1 MNFTIKYHKPAQAC
15 MCLLGKPIQN
25 WSDTAYPYRYCNPQT
40 VCAYKDINYETNQTI
55 HTVLLHGI
63 NVLGSNSDFP
73 TKTAESLQANTAIF
87 NGLTAYASSEKMENF
102 SEDAYKVESQVGT
115 ATQSFSYGYTNNTYS
130 VSVSNVSGQEDIKV
144 NCIKFTKALHEK
156 NASSNYEADKPICL
170 MFSCYLDEEITIP
183 AGSEKVF
190 VVNFSF
196 INA

>member
-1 MNFTIKYHKPAQAC
+1 MTFTIKYHKPAQAC
-15 MCLLGKPIQN
+15 MCLLGKPIQT
-25 WSDTAYPYRYCNPQT
+25 WQDGSYAYRNCNPQT
-40 VCAYKDINYETNQTI
+40 VCAYKDVNYETNQTI
-55 HTVLLHGI
+55 HTVLLHGC
-63 NVLGSNSDFP
+63 NTGSTSHTP
-73 TKTAESLQANTAIF
+73 KTLESLQANTAIF
-87 NGLTAYASSEKMENF
+87 NALTAYASSEKMESFDEN
-102 SEDAYKVESQVGT
+102 AYKVESQVGT

-156 NASSNYEADKPICL
+156 NAVGNTEADKPTCL
-170 MFSCYLDEEITIP
+170 MYSCYLDEEVTIP